1 MELVVVLLM
10 LLLSAF
16 FSGSEIA
23 FVVANRLRVE
33 VLARRE
39 GVVGPIVRDFLDEP
53 STFLTTTLVGNNI
66 ALVVYSTLMAL
77 LLTPPLEQLFG
88 QSAGLSGDGLDL
100 AVLGAQTVVAGLI
113 VLLLGEILPKSI
125 LRETANHA
133 VFYLAVPLRIS
144 YYLLM
149 PMVKLAAFSASLL
162 VRLLR
167 AEADTFAQFLRRDFE
182 VIIQESKASGDW
194 DLDEDESELLSNVFA
209 MDTIRVKES
218 MVPRTDVVA
227 VEENTSI
234 ENLLMRFIET
244 GHSKLPVYRENI
256 DHIVGVVLAYDLF
269 DQPEHVQDIIR
280 PANFVPEL
288 KRSKDLLREFQATNT
303 SIAIVIDEYGGTAG
317 LVTREDLLEELFGDI
332 QDEFD
337 TETEVLRRSGDGSL
351 IASGRVHVDEIREE
365 YGLEIPEGDYETVAG
380 YLLERI
386 GAIPLPQDHY
396 EFDGLRF
403 EILKATSNRIDL
415 IRIAGDTKPQAVDV
429 SRLRSG

>member
-10 LLLSAF
+10 LVLSAF

-39 GVVGPIVRDFLDEP
+39 GLVGPIVRDFLDQP
-53 STFLTTTLVGNNI
+53 STFLTTTLVGNNV
-66 ALVVYSTLMAL
+66 ALVVYSTLVAL
-77 LLTPPLEQLFG
+77 FLTPPLEQFFG
-88 QSAGLSGDGLDL
+88 GAAGLEGSGLDL
-100 AVLGAQTVVAGLI
+100 AVLIAQAVGASLI
-113 VLLLGEILPKSI
+113 VLVVGEILPKSI
-125 LRETANHA
+125 LRETANQA

-144 YYLLM
+144 YYLLL

-162 VRLLR
+162 VRLFR
-167 AEADTFAQFLRRDFE
+167 AEADSFAQFIRRDFE
-182 VIIQESKASGDW
+182 VIIQESKVDGDW

-234 ENLLMRFIET
+234 QDLLARFIET
-244 GHSKLPVYRENI
+244 GHSKLPVYRDNI

-269 DQPEHVQDIIR
+269 DQPATLQDIMR
-280 PANFVPEL
+280 PANFVPES
-288 KRSKDLLREFQATNT
+288 KRSKDLLREFLSTNT
-303 SIAIVIDEYGGTAG
+303 SIAMVIDEYGGTAG

-337 TETEVLRRSGDGSL
+337 METEVLRKSGDGSL
-351 IASGRVHVDEIREE
+351 IASGRVHIDEIKEE
-365 YGLEIPEGDYETVAG
+365 FGIEIPEGDYETVAG

-386 GAIPLPQDHY
+386 GAIPSPQDHY
-396 EFDGLRF
+396 EFDGFRF
-403 EILKATSNRIDL
+403 DILKATTNRIDL
-415 IRIAGDTKPQAVDV
+415 VRIAQEPKQAIE
-429 SRLRSG
+429 S